1 MSSDKVKRYAPV
13 LYADNSEMQALYT
26 VQAQL
31 YNESE
36 DSGGRLFRNRFIVTA
51 DISAIKE
58 YEKLYGVLPD
68 SSVTLQERRLR
79 IIDKIIFRPPFTRHR
94 LQEILDKYF
103 GKGTATFSLNPD
115 RYELTITLDTEH
127 PMNYFKYQEHI
138 RKLLP
143 ANIKIMYDMQ
153 FTYIYL
159 EKNMT
164 HALLR
169 NHTYGGLSRFANSMY
184 TIGDTNA

>member
-1 MSSDKVKRYAPV
+1 MSSEKVKRYAPA
-13 LYADNSEMQALYT
+13 LYADNSEMLALYT

-36 DSGGRLFRNRFIVTA
+36 DNGGKLFRNRFIVTA
-51 DISAIKE
+51 DINAVKE
-58 YEKLYGVLPD
+58 YEKLYGVAPD
-68 SSVTLQERRLR
+68 SSVTLQERRER
-79 IIDKIIFRPPFTRHR
+79 IIDKIIFRPPFTRQR

-103 GKGTATFSLNPD
+103 GKGTATFSLNPG
-115 RYELTITLDTEH
+115 RYELTISIGTDQPL
-127 PMNYFKYQEHI
+127 NYFKYQEYI

-153 FTYIYL
+153 YTYIYL

-164 HALLR
+164 HAMLR
-169 NHTYGGLSRFANSMY
+169 NHTYGDLSQFANLMY
-184 TIGDTNA
+184 TI